1 MIVAMTHDHIAPIM
15 EIDKQVYPEPWSKKL
30 WTTEL
35 GRGTEAR
42 HYVVAL
48 NTSGADP
55 AQILGYAGM
64 LKTADEAHVVTVV
77 TSPEHQG
84 RGLGTSLM
92 LELAHNAVLWGC
104 TALTLE
110 VRASNRPAHALY
122 RRFGMAPVGVRK
134 NYYSPDNEDALIMT
148 AHNIDQPAF
157 GTRLSDLAQKVTT

>member
-1 MIVAMTHDHIAPIM
+1 MIVAMTHDHITSIM

-30 WTTEL
+30 WTAEL
-35 GRGTEAR
+35 DRGTEAR

-48 NTSGADP
+48 ENP
-55 AQILGYAGM
+55 AEILGYAGM

-92 LELAHNAVLWGC
+92 LELAQRAVRWGC
-104 TALTLE
+104 TGLTLE
-110 VRASNRPAHALY
+110 VRASNRPAQALY

-134 NYYSPDNEDALIMT
+134 NYYSPDNEDALIMW
-148 AHNIDQPAF
+148 AHDIDQPAF
-157 GTRLSDLAQKVTT
+157 ATRLSDLAQKVST